1 MKNLNRMTLAEMQAE
16 IVSKSKT
23 LNSRISRLERYYQTA
38 DDPAGEAFIKIQQI
52 GGYAESIN
60 RNWREQQPRFSTA
73 KPKTIQEARRVLK
86 QVRKAYNVK
95 GGSKAAIEK
104 GYEAQAQALTSL
116 YRNRDPLY
124 KDIVLTKADIKL
136 FHAVMGGID
145 NNRATSNTVIRVI
158 LEMNR
163 ADTLGIDTPMK
174 KTPTEIINY
183 INRTNFP
190 DDVLHD
196 YISIKRNAK
205 SK

>member
-1 MKNLNRMTLAEMQAE
+1 MKNLNKMTLAEMQAE

-23 LNSRISRLERYYQTA
+23 LNSRLSRLEKYYQTA
-38 DDPAGEAFIKIQQI
+38 DDPAGEAFVKIQQI

-60 RNWREQQPRFSTA
+60 RNWRTQQPRFSTA

-95 GGSKAAIEK
+95 GGTQTAIEK
-104 GYEAQAQALTSL
+104 GYEAQARALTAL
-116 YRNRDPLY
+116 YRSKDPLY
-124 KDIVLTKADIKL
+124 KDITLTKADIKL
-136 FHAVMGGID
+136 FHAVMAGKDSGK
-145 NNRATSNTVIRVI
+145 ATSNTVIRVI

-163 ADTLGIDTPMK
+163 AEQLGIDTPMK

-190 DDVLHD
+190 DDALHD
-196 YISIKRNAK
+196 YIDKGNRK
-205 SK
+205 LK